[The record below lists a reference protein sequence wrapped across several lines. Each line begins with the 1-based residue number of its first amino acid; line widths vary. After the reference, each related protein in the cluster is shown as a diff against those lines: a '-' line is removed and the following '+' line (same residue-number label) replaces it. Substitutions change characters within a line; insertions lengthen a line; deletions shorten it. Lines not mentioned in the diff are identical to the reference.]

1 MLYICV
7 QKGDGNLKKKIQT
20 ALRPGRAAFYV
31 LFLLFAACGL
41 YFSKPYGFIGM
52 AIVINLGS
60 NFFFGEISYITKAL
74 SAVLQLA
81 VTMDYSIFL
90 WHSYNERLSM
100 GEQQIGRAHV

>member
-41 YFSKPYGFIGM
+41 YIFKAIVAYRH
-52 AIVINLGS
+52 AIVIILRMVAIRSDAGGGS
-60 NFFFGEISYITKAL
+60 GCMI
-74 SAVLQLA
+74 
-81 VTMDYSIFL
+81 
-90 WHSYNERLSM
+90 
-100 GEQQIGRAHV
+100 